1 MNVQINPEMD
11 QTQVNILVVDD
22 IPLNVLLIQQM
33 LGKFKFNILT
43 ANNGQAALD
52 IIASKAGRSRAA

>member
-22 IPLNVLLIQQM
+22 IPLNVLLIQKM
-33 LGKFKFNILT
+33 LGKF
-43 ANNGQAALD
+43 
-52 IIASKAGRSRAA
+52 